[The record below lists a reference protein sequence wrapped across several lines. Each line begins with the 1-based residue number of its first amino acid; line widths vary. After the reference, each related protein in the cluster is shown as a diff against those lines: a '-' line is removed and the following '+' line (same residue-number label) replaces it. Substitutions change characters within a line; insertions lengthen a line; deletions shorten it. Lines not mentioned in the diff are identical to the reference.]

1 MYHIVMQDR
10 SLPIDPQL
18 TEEQQA
24 EQQVK
29 FQSFLAELK
38 QSLYDQVKEK
48 YDNQAVVL
56 SYQLY
61 DAWFHPITTIKITDR
76 SDNNVCFIY
85 HRKEITEA
93 YSLEISIIREIMNLI
108 TLSGETMK
116 KPDYL
121 MDVPPVYDGYEYR
134 IFLSDGKDG
143 YYIPC
148 SNLGY
153 AMRQKLSNA
162 MVLIDLLN
170 AIFSLLKVTG
180 ADSEFFRIR

>member
-61 DAWFHPITTIKITDR
+61 DAWFHP
-76 SDNNVCFIY
+76 
-85 HRKEITEA
+85 
-93 YSLEISIIREIMNLI
+93 LPL
-108 TLSGETMK
+108 
-116 KPDYL
+116 P
-121 MDVPPVYDGYEYR
+121 
-134 IFLSDGKDG
+134 
-143 YYIPC
+143 PC
-148 SNLGY
+148 SFTHSRAY
-153 AMRQKLSNA
+153 ANHFK
-162 MVLIDLLN
+162 
-170 AIFSLLKVTG
+170 FC
-180 ADSEFFRIR
+180 